1 MNTLL
6 ATLLAGSGEVFE
18 TTYSLA
24 VETGQV
30 EKADPDWDT
39 VAYYPE
45 PTVGIR
51 AGRTINPNLE
61 ILGSIH
67 YASTNNSDQGDYYYY
82 EDDGYSTSFSGYSGD
97 VTETLV
103 HIGPKFNWNIK
114 PWFAPYA
121 TAQGLVVHNR
131 IRLADDYALEEDDSI
146 TFVSASGIG
155 LGLTGAL
162 GLELR
167 TRPIAKK
174 AQLFFYGEGGSTVA
188 SPLQF
193 SLLKAAEDES
203 DIAIGDLTYGGQY
216 VRFGMGARF

>member
-6 ATLLAGSGEVFE
+6 ATLLSGSGEVFD

-24 VETGQV
+24 IETGQV
-30 EKADPDWDT
+30 EQADPDWDT
-39 VAYYPE
+39 VAYWSE
-45 PTVGIR
+45 PSVGIR

-67 YASTNNSDQGDYYYY
+67 YASTSNNDQEYYYY
-82 EDDGYSTSFSGYSGD
+82 EDEGYNTTFSGFSAD

-103 HIGPKFNWNIK
+103 HVGPKFNWNIK

-131 IRLADDYALEEDDSI
+131 IRLADDYSLEEEDSI
-146 TFVSASGIG
+146 TFVSASGVG
-155 LGLTGAL
+155 VGLTGAL

-174 AQLFFYGEGGSTVA
+174 SQLFFYGEGGSTVA
-188 SPLQF
+188 SPIEF
-193 SLLKAAEDES
+193 SLSKASS
-203 DIAIGDLTYGGQY
+203 DGSDLEIGDLTYGGQY